1 MPLAKSS
8 APGGKTLGVIIPG
21 ARPDSSHESRDYEV
35 YRYDDWMLNH
45 KVEGVRSVFE
55 ITVSEGSH
63 VPDTAFATGGADLL
77 REAGTK
83 LADAGCNA
91 LAWACTC
98 ASFVGGFN
106 WAQDQA
112 ARLTEAT
119 GLPATSTSL
128 ALLAAIR
135 SLGADTVDVL
145 SPYPKELT
153 EALERFLNDAGVEV
167 AAIAALDCPGPVDS
181 HKLDLRSEVARF
193 HSRLPGRKH
202 PLVIPDTAIDT
213 IALAPTLEADIGRPV
228 VGATQATLWHG
239 LKLLGIKYREDNE
252 GILWRH

>member
-1 MPLAKSS
+1 MAKNS
-8 APGGKTLGVIIPG
+8 AVRGKLLGVIIPG
-21 ARPDSSHESRDYEV
+21 ARPDSSFEGRDYEV

-45 KVEGVRSVFE
+45 EVQGARSVFE

-91 LAWACTC
+91 LTWACTC
-98 ASFVGGFN
+98 ASFVGGFK

-112 ARLTEAT
+112 ARLAEAT

-153 EALERFLNDAGVEV
+153 VALEGFLNEAGVEV

-181 HKLDLRSEVARF
+181 HELDLPSEVARF
-193 HSRLPGRKH
+193 HSRLPSRTH

-228 VGATQATLWHG
+228 IGATPAMLWQG
-239 LKLLGIKYREDNE
+239 LKLLGIRFREDNG